1 MLESKLLQEVLD
13 LSKKETFRRKNELT
27 KKLSV
32 AKFGG
37 SLLDAEGKSI
47 PTILKRIIELKER
60 DDVGPIVVFSA
71 PNGFTDEL
79 IRIGE
84 SHAQSKPIPVDYI
97 FNTYERIA
105 KIHVKGL
112 LLKQLLFELAKYRQQ
127 TDEALSSI
135 SKRFDGNVKAKV
147 LTSGGE
153 LPTSVLV
160 DYVMKANDLPSCYIP
175 KESWPVVTNDNFENA
190 APLYDASTK
199 RISHLIGH
207 LEEGRI
213 VSQAGF
219 LGTTLDGLETIL
231 GRGGSDLTAV
241 FVSCLLKSRYN
252 VDTLLFKG
260 VPIQSADPKIVRGQK
275 TKHVSSLTYNEAH
288 KASVMG
294 MKIVQGA
301 AIALA
306 RKFTQTIKVV
316 PINAP
321 EKHTVIQSESITN
334 EVVKCVAGKFG
345 CAILSM
351 QAEKSRSLEDA
362 LRIWESRND
371 FLDLGT
377 ETLETGRRIRDFL
390 FLDSEF
396 LRKHEER
403 LKGFDED
410 LAIEYGLGVV
420 TLIGDGMKDSPSV
433 ASIAIGA
440 IPEINI
446 KRANFAPHTSQIILV
461 VGEKNVDATVAAIH
475 LKRHEMNKHR

>member
-1 MLESKLLQEVLD
+1 M
-13 LSKKETFRRKNELT
+13 

-37 SLLDAEGKSI
+37 SLLDTEGKGI
-47 PTILKRIIELKER
+47 PTILKRIRELKER
-60 DDVGPIVVFSA
+60 DGIGPVVVFSA

-84 SHAQSKPIPVDYI
+84 SCAQSRPISVDSI
-97 FNTYERIA
+97 FNTYERMA
-105 KIHVKGL
+105 KIHVKGTY
-112 LLKQLLFELAKYRQQ
+112 LKHLLFELVRYRKQ
-127 TDEALSSI
+127 TDEALASI
-135 SKRFDGNVKAKV
+135 SRRFEGNVRAKV

-153 LPTSVLV
+153 LPTSVLI
-160 DYVMKANDLPSCYIP
+160 DYTMKANGLDSCHIP
-175 KESWPVVTNDNFENA
+175 KESWPVVTDDNFENA
-190 APLYDASTK
+190 APLYEVSKK
-199 RISHLIGH
+199 RVNHLIEH
-207 LEEGRI
+207 LEEGKI

-219 LGTTLDGLETIL
+219 LGTTLDGLETTL
-231 GRGGSDLTAV
+231 GRGGSDLTAI
-241 FVSCLLKSRYN
+241 FVSCLLKSRYR
-252 VDTLLFKG
+252 VETLLFKD
-260 VPIQSADPKIVRGQK
+260 VPIQSADPQMVRGQK
-275 TKHVSSLTYNEAH
+275 TKHVTSLTYNEAH
-288 KASVMG
+288 KASMMG

-306 RKFTQTIKVV
+306 RRFKQTIKVV
-316 PINAP
+316 PLNAP
-321 EKHTVIQSESITN
+321 EEYTVIQSESMTSEI
-334 EVVKCVAGKFG
+334 VKCVAGKFG

-362 LRIWESRND
+362 LRIWENRND

-377 ETLETGRRIRDFL
+377 EKLETGRRIRDFL

-410 LAIEYGLGVV
+410 LTIEYGVGVV
-420 TLIGDGMKDSPSV
+420 TLIGDRMRDSPGV

-446 KRANFAPHTSQIILV
+446 RRANFAPHTSQIILV
-461 VGEKNVDATVAAIH
+461 VGEKNVDATIAAIH
-475 LKRHEMNKHR
+475 HKRDKMNKSR